1 MSLPRRAFSKLAWVV
16 VAAVFASALLIAA
29 VGQPVARTPDEHVL
43 RVAGTIK
50 CPTCIGQS
58 VAQSE
63 APASRDI
70 RVDIAR
76 RITQG
81 ESDDQIRQDLANR
94 FGPDILLS
102 PSHSG
107 VVGLVWILPV
117 LISLVVLIGLVLAFR
132 RWRLTTGGEVSA
144 ADRVLVTD
152 ALVEFA
158 GSDFYDDEYD
168 SSV

>member
-1 MSLPRRAFSKLAWVV
+1 MRLSRRAFNVAWVV
-16 VAAVFASALLIAA
+16 VAVTFASAMLIATL
-29 VGQPVARTPDEHVL
+29 GQPGARTPDEHVL
-43 RVAGTIK
+43 RIAAMIK

-76 RITQG
+76 RITEG
-81 ESDDQIRQDLANR
+81 ESDDQIRQDLASR

-117 LISLVVLIGLVLAFR
+117 LMSLVVLIGLALAFR
-132 RWRLTTGGEVSA
+132 RWRLTTGGEISD
-144 ADRVLVTD
+144 ADRVLVAD
-152 ALVEFA
+152 ALAEFA
-158 GSDFYDDEYD
+158 GSDFDDDEYD
-168 SSV
+168 SRV

>member
-1 MSLPRRAFSKLAWVV
+1 MSLPRRALNVAWVV
-16 VAAVFASALLIAA
+16 VAVTFGSAMFIAA
-29 VGQPVARTPDEHVL
+29 LGQRDARTPDEHVL
-43 RVAGTIK
+43 RIAGTIK

-76 RITQG
+76 RIAQG
-81 ESDDQIRQDLANR
+81 ESDDQIRQDLASR

-117 LISLVVLIGLVLAFR
+117 LMSLVVVIGLMLAFR
-132 RWRLTTGGEVSA
+132 RWRLTTGGEASE

-152 ALVEFA
+152 ALAGFA
-158 GSDFYDDEYD
+158 GEAFDDDEHD
-168 SSV
+168 SRV

>member
-1 MSLPRRAFSKLAWVV
+1 MSLPRRAFKLSWVV

-29 VGQPVARTPDEHVL
+29 LGQPVARTPDEHVL

-107 VVGLVWILPV
+107 VVGLVWILP
-117 LISLVVLIGLVLAFR
+117 LLMSLVVLIGLARAFR
-132 RWRLTTGGEVSA
+132 RWRLTTGGEISD

-152 ALVEFA
+152 ALSKFA
-158 GSDFYDDEYD
+158 GSAFDDDGYD
-168 SSV
+168 SPV

>member
-1 MSLPRRAFSKLAWVV
+1 MWVV
-16 VAAVFASALLIAA
+16 VAAVFASALLVAA

-94 FGPDILLS
+94 FGADILLS
-102 PSHSG
+102 PSHRG

-117 LISLVVLIGLVLAFR
+117 LMSLVVLIGLALAFR
-132 RWRLTTGGEVSA
+132 RWRLTAGGEVSD
-144 ADRVLVTD
+144 ADRVLVSD
-152 ALVEFA
+152 ALAEFA
-158 GSDFYDDEYD
+158 GSAFDDEYD
-168 SSV
+168 SRV